1 MKKVIYKVLFTVFLL
16 FGFVGRAEAVQFDLL
31 VLPTEIFNVCDN
43 YFCFPEPS
51 EIAANYVIQD
61 INSYKNMSA
70 IPLAQVRSKLE
81 ANPQMKEETRNM
93 LKTFEETEKID
104 FQTLQK
110 ISQEFGVKSVIV
122 ISCYAITDRS
132 ATRRGLWEVL
142 EISSAFKITYPFNMT
157 TTAVLTDNVNN
168 VVMWS
173 SKYNKTVSDSNGYFL
188 ALNQAQAASH
198 LEKIKQYFRTNVSQ
212 NISQNV
218 HLRFFPKDV
227 RTFEIKNQDNQAGQG
242 AAEEDVK
249 QFMPNA
255 LDKLSQP
262 KILKEL
268 EEENSNTNNTTNTED
283 FIFEF

>member
-1 MKKVIYKVLFTVFLL
+1 MKKIIIKILFTIFL
-16 FGFVGRAEAVQFDLL
+16 FTGFIGRAEAVQFDIL

-61 INSYKNMSA
+61 INDSKNMSA
-70 IPLAQVRSKLE
+70 INLAEVRAKLE
-81 ANPQMKEETRNM
+81 EKPELKTTTANM

-104 FQTLQK
+104 FSALKTL
-110 ISQEFGVKSVIV
+110 SNEFGVKSVIL

-142 EISSAFKITYPFNMT
+142 EISSAFKITYPFNLT
-157 TTAVLTDNVNN
+157 TTAVLTDNVNDI
-168 VVMWS
+168 VMWS
-173 SKYNKTVSDSNGYFL
+173 SKYNKTVSDSNGYYL

-198 LEKIKQYFRTNVSQ
+198 LEKIKQYFRNNVAK

-227 RTFEIKNQDNQAGQG
+227 RTFTINPQQQ
-242 AAEEDVK
+242 EENK
-249 QFMPNA
+249 QFIPNA
-255 LDKLSQP
+255 LDQLSQP
-262 KILKEL
+262 KILKEIDNNA
-268 EEENSNTNNTTNTED
+268 ENNNTTDD

>member
-1 MKKVIYKVLFTVFLL
+1 MKKVVYKLLFTVALL
-16 FGFVGRAEAVQFDLL
+16 FSVTGQARAVQFDLL

-51 EIAANYVIQD
+51 EIAANYVIQN
-61 INSYKNMSA
+61 INSYKYMSA
-70 IPLAQVRSKLE
+70 ISLAEVREKLE
-81 ANPQMKEETRNM
+81 NNPQLKVNTQNM
-93 LKTFEETEKID
+93 LKSFEETEKID
-104 FQTLQK
+104 FKTLDE
-110 ISQEFGVKSVIV
+110 ISQAFGVKSVII

-132 ATRRGLWEVL
+132 ATRRSLWEVL
-142 EISSAFKITYPFNMT
+142 EISSAFKITYPFNLT

-168 VVMWS
+168 IVMWS

-198 LEKIKQYFRTNVSQ
+198 LEKIKQYFRNNVSQ

-227 RTFEIKNQDNQAGQG
+227 RTFSVKQQNSENEASEQS
-242 AAEEDVK
+242 EDK

-255 LDKLSQP
+255 LDKLSPP
-262 KILKEL
+262 KSLKDFDNDINN
-268 EEENSNTNNTTNTED
+268 NSSPSTDD